1 METRIDPDAVRAS
14 RGDRH
19 PGPPLPM
26 LAGVF
31 AVLTVASVVVVIAM
45 TGGDHFPSP
54 FQPAELSAAFFS
66 AHAGAVQIAALLAF
80 GAAIPLGL
88 YTATVTSRLRFL
100 GVQAA
105 GAHIALFGGLVA
117 AAFQL
122 LAGLGMWVLSQ
133 PGVDGSARALHLL
146 VFAAGGPGF
155 IVPLGLLVAGVA
167 VSAGLGRL
175 LPRWMMVFGVI
186 VAVVAELATF
196 TLILPAAAI
205 ALPIARLSAL
215 VWLICAGSLLPAR
228 RQAVVSG

>member
-1 METRIDPDAVRAS
+1 
-14 RGDRH
+14 
-19 PGPPLPM
+19 M

-31 AVLTVASVVVVIAM
+31 AALTVASVVAVIAM

-54 FQPAELSAAFFS
+54 FQPAGLSAAFFS
-66 AHAGAVQIAALLAF
+66 AHAGAVQLAALLAF

-105 GAHIALFGGLVA
+105 GAHIALFGGLA
-117 AAFQL
+117 AATFQL
-122 LAGLGMWVLSQ
+122 LAGLSMWVLSQ
-133 PGVDGSARALHLL
+133 PGVDASVRGLHLL
-146 VFAAGGPGF
+146 VFAAGGPGH

-167 VSAGLGRL
+167 VSAGLTGL
-175 LPRWMMVFGVI
+175 LPRWMMVFGLI

-205 ALPIARLSAL
+205 ALPIARLSAM
-215 VWLICAGSLLPAR
+215 VWLICAGALLPATR
-228 RQAVVSG
+228 QQAVAAP